1 MHRIARVSAAV
12 ALSVAVA
19 AAVASCSSGSSG
31 TSSPSPTASSD
42 QITGTGTTRVLYA
55 GSLVDLMEKQIGPGY
70 DDTTGFT
77 FQGTGAGSS
86 ALATQIK
93 GKTTKADVFV
103 SASPD
108 VNTTLEGADNGDWVS
123 WYATFASSKLVIGYD
138 PQSKYAD
145 ELTSKDWY
153 DVIGQ
158 DGFRFGST
166 DAQLDP
172 KGKLG
177 NQALEDAATEHDKP
191 ELAALAKGFDTVQP
205 EESLVGRLQA
215 HQLDAGF
222 FYASE
227 AKAAGIKTVPLTGED
242 LKAVYTI
249 TRVAHAPNADGADAF
264 IQYLLGPKGQAV
276 LSKNG
281 YDLTTPAAV
290 TGSGVPDS
298 LSGTLGSSGK

>member
-1 MHRIARVSAAV
+1 MRRSLRTTTVIALA
-12 ALSVAVA
+12 VAVA
-19 AAVASCSSGSSG
+19 AAVASCSTGSSG
-31 TSSPSPTASSD
+31 SGSPSPSASSD
-42 QITGTGTTRVLYA
+42 QISGSGTTRVLYA
-55 GSLVDLMEKQIGPGY
+55 GSLVDLMEQQIGPAY
-70 DDTTGFT
+70 DKATGFS

-93 GKTTKADVFV
+93 GKTTRADVFI

-108 VNTTLEGADNGDWVS
+108 VNETLEGADNGDWVS

-138 PQSKYAD
+138 PQSEYAD
-145 ELTSKDWY
+145 EITSKDWY

-166 DAQLDP
+166 DALLDP

-177 NQALEDAATEHDKP
+177 NQALEHAAKQHDKP
-191 ELAALAKGFDTVQP
+191 ELAALAKSFDTVQP

-276 LSKNG
+276 LGKNG
-281 YDLTTPAAV
+281 YDLTSPAKV
-290 TGSGVPDS
+290 TGSGVPSS
-298 LSGTLGSSGK
+298 LDGTLGK